1 MCAEVFCVVEYVEE
15 AAEMRRDGTEYVE
28 MVVLLLILCRVKH
41 AGVSCVWEGM
51 VSVAWA

>member
-28 MVVLLLILCRVKH
+28 MVVLLLILCWVKL
-41 AGVSCVWEGM
+41 AGVSCVWEGYGL
-51 VSVAWA
+51 